1 MTPNGLDSSEAFVL
15 LDDNLAPEGRA
26 LLFEKPVEILRCD
39 RPQDAPAT
47 LKRMADL
54 TAGGYHLAGYFA
66 YELGYLFEPRLA
78 GLIEDRLEKT
88 RGTTPLIWMAA
99 FHAPR
104 SLDSEA
110 LAKILA
116 PAGRYETSTP
126 ELSLTREDYIVKVG
140 KVRDYIAAGDVYQ
153 INFTFKYNFRFSG
166 DPTAFYRNLRC
177 KQPVSYGALIH
188 DPAHGGSDPESRG
201 FDLLSLSPE
210 LFFRRE
216 GDRVWTRPMKGTAAR
231 GLDSAGDAEQ
241 AAWLRNDEKSRA
253 ENLMIVDLL
262 RNDIG
267 RVAETGSVEVTDL
280 FTVETYRTVLQMTS
294 GITAKLQDGVSFRDI
309 IQKIFPCG
317 SITGAP
323 KVRAMEIIHE
333 LEPEARG
340 VYTGAI
346 GMIGPDGDC
355 RFNVAIRTL
364 MIEAAPIDTA
374 NDGAQ
379 ETVRKAEMGIG
390 SGIVYD
396 SNPADE
402 YDECLLKGQ
411 FLTTAMEDFELI
423 ETMIWRPESG
433 YHLLDYHLERLED
446 SARYFGF
453 RHDAEAVE
461 RALKETARPLTDG
474 RYRVRLLLDR
484 QGDISITSTALAP
497 PDRDATFR
505 FVISEHR
512 IDSRDPFFRHKTTR
526 RQLYDREYARWHE
539 ATGCDEV
546 LFLNERDELA
556 EGSRTNVFLE
566 HDGMLVTPPL
576 SSGALPGTLRRALI
590 EDEPRVATEAVLTL
604 KDLKGAMRV
613 LFGNSVRGLQQAK
626 QLDTST
632 ANKTSDNTTLKAG

>member
-1 MTPNGLDSSEAFVL
+1 MTLDGLDSSEAFVL

-26 LLFEKPVEILRCD
+26 LLFEKPVEILRCN
-39 RPQDAPAT
+39 RPQEAAST

-54 TAGGYHLAGYFA
+54 TASGYHLAGYFA

-88 RGTTPLIWMAA
+88 QSSSPLIWMAA
-99 FHAPR
+99 FHPPR
-104 SLDSEA
+104 SLGTEA

-116 PAGRYETSTP
+116 HAGRYETSTP
-126 ELSLTREDYIVKVG
+126 ELSLTREDYIAKVG
-140 KVRDYIAAGDVYQ
+140 RVRDYIAEGDVYQ
-153 INFTFKYNFRFSG
+153 INLTFKYNFNFSG
-166 DPTAFYRNLRC
+166 NPAAFYRDLRDR
-177 KQPVSYGALIH
+177 QPVSYGALIH
-188 DPAHGGSDPESRG
+188 DPASGGPDLKRRG

-216 GDRVWTRPMKGTAAR
+216 ANRVWTRPMKGTAAR
-231 GLDSAGDAEQ
+231 GLDSEGDAAQ
-241 AAWLRNDEKSRA
+241 AAWLRSDEKSRA

-294 GITAKLQDGVSFRDI
+294 GITAKLQDDVSFQDI
-309 IQKIFPCG
+309 IPKIFPCG

-323 KVRAMEIIHE
+323 KVRAMEIIQE

-346 GMIGPDGDC
+346 GMIEPNGDC

-364 MIEAAPIDTA
+364 MIEVA

-379 ETVRKAEMGIG
+379 ETARKAEMGIG

-423 ETMIWRPESG
+423 ETMVWRPESG

-453 RHDAEAVE
+453 RHDAAAVE
-461 RALKETARPLTDG
+461 RVLKETAVPLTDG
-474 RYRVRLLLDR
+474 HYRVRLLLNR

-566 HDGMLVTPPL
+566 RDGMLVTPPL

-604 KDLKGAMRV
+604 KDLEGTMRV

-626 QLDTST
+626 QLFADS
-632 ANKTSDNTTLKAG
+632 SDDDRFAAEREAH

>member
-1 MTPNGLDSSEAFVL
+1 MTLDGPDSSEAFVL
-15 LDDNLAPEGRA
+15 LDDNLTPGGRA
-26 LLFEKPVEILRCD
+26 LLFQKPVEIVRCD
-39 RPQDAPAT
+39 RPQDAAAA
-47 LKRMADL
+47 LERIADL
-54 TAGGYHLAGYFA
+54 SARGHHLAGYFA

-78 GLIEDRLEKT
+78 GLIEQRVPDSAHAA
-88 RGTTPLIWMAA
+88 PLIWMAA
-99 FHAPR
+99 FPAPR
-104 SLDSEA
+104 VLDSEA
-110 LAKILA
+110 LAKMLA
-116 PAGRYETSTP
+116 PAGHYETSRP
-126 ELSLTREDYIVKVG
+126 ELSLSREDYIAKVER
-140 KVRDYIAAGDVYQ
+140 VRDYIAAGDVYQ
-153 INFTFKYNFRFSG
+153 INFTFKYNFKFSG
-166 DPTAFYRNLRC
+166 DPAGFYRTLRE

-188 DPAHGGSDPESRG
+188 DPESHGQG

-210 LFFRRE
+210 LFLRRE
-216 GDRVWTRPMKGTAAR
+216 GERVWTRPMKGTAAR
-231 GLDSAGDAEQ
+231 GLDSAGDAVQ

-267 RVAETGSVEVTDL
+267 RISQTGSVEVTDL

-294 GITAKLQDGVSFRDI
+294 GVTAKLHEGTDFQDI
-309 IQKIFPCG
+309 IRKIFPCG

-346 GMIGPDGDC
+346 GMIEPNGDC

-364 MIEAAPIDTA
+364 MIEAAPRNTA
-374 NDGAQ
+374 KDGGQ
-379 ETVRKAEMGIG
+379 ETARKAEMGIG

-402 YDECLLKGQ
+402 YNECLLKGQ
-411 FLTTAMEDFELI
+411 FLTSAMEDFELI
-423 ETMIWRPESG
+423 ETMIWRPDDG
-433 YHLLDYHLERLED
+433 YHLLAYHLERLED

-453 RHDAEAVE
+453 RHDADAVE
-461 RALKETARPLTDG
+461 RALRETAQPLTDAH
-474 RYRVRLLLDR
+474 YRVRLLLNR
-484 QGDISITSTALAP
+484 QGEISVTSTALTP

-505 FVISEHR
+505 FVISEER

-526 RQLYDREYARWHE
+526 RQLYDSEYARWHE

-546 LFLNERDELA
+546 LFLNERGELA

-566 HDGMLVTPPL
+566 RDGKLVTPPL

-604 KDLKGAMRV
+604 QDLQSATRV

-626 QLDTST
+626 QLFTDSSDDGRF
-632 ANKTSDNTTLKAG
+632 AAMRKTP